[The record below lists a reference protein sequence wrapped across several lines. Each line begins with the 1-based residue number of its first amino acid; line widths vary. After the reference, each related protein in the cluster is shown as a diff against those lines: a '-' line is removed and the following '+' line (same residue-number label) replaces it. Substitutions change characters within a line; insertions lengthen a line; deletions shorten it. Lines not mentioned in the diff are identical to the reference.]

1 MCDKLLCLLNSVLI
15 EWSACL
21 FLVDVVGRQG
31 SGCEGSDL
39 IVVVNSKLRM
49 VVDVG
54 VAIYSVL
61 LTAW

>member
-1 MCDKLLCLLNSVLI
+1 VCDKLLCLLNPVLI
-15 EWSACL
+15 DWSACL
-21 FLVDVVGRQG
+21 LVDVVGRQG

-54 VAIYSVL
+54 VAVYSVL